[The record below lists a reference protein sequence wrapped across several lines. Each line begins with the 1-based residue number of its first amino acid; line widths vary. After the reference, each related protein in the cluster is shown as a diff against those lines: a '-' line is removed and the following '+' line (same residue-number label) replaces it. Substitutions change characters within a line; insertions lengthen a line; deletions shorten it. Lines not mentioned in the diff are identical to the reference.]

1 MHDLFIALTIAG
13 LIWIAGTQQ
22 LALLGC
28 RMALR
33 MLLEGHIDALPAAR
47 SQLAA

>member
-1 MHDLFIALTIAG
+1 MLDPFLFLVILG
-13 LIWIAGTQQ
+13 LVWVAVTQQ

-47 SQLAA
+47 SQLAT